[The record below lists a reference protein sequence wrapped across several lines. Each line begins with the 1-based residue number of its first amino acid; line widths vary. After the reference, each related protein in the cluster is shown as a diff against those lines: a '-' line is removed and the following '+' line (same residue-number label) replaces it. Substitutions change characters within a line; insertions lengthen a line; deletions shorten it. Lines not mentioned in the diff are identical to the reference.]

1 MKNDTSNKTEA
12 SRILVSIRNER
23 LNFSKAF
30 VHHVNLVHKYV
41 NLFIDHKNQRIAFEF
56 LSKKHAESYKVNGN
70 SSEGYYSAS
79 TKVFE
84 HDWVQSAQFSDCNKF
99 IAFPI
104 ENKWIISLS
113 EKKIKNE
120 EKVVWE
126 KIKNGS
132 KKSDNAEVNFNVTQK
147 RKWISFTN
155 KFVLRAQIELKRNVQ
170 IFADSINQR
179 LRFQFFDKEQLG
191 TYRITGD
198 MESGYI
204 TSSKELFTNKWIL
217 DAIEKT
223 GKKYLVSQDSKSW
236 IITLNANKSQKLK
249 PFDWVQIQSSDRKSK
264 VPSLRIT
271 KNGLFFSIPFV
282 NEAQI
287 DIKRFVK
294 VSFNDEFRNINFEF
308 SKLKEKD
315 SIKVRGTREDQF
327 YISGKKFFEKDWIK
341 ATLNS
346 GENQFKIE
354 RNSKIWSVSI
364 APAFEN
370 SVKKSEISKIPN
382 NLSGLYRYLDKGEIV
397 YIGKGQIRK
406 RFNKKERE
414 NWIFD
419 EIQYSIVVDN
429 DTQFFWEKF
438 WIQNFK
444 VQNIIRPR
452 YNKNDGV
459 KND

>member
-1 MKNDTSNKTEA
+1 MTKKIDKDAIQSKD
-12 SRILVSIRNER
+12 LVVSINNNR
-23 LNFSKAF
+23 LSFSKAF
-30 VHHVNLVHKYV
+30 VLHSNLLNKYV
-41 NLFIDHKNQRIAFEF
+41 NLFIDYKNQRIAFEF
-56 LSKKHAESYKVNGN
+56 LRTKHTESYKVNGN
-70 SSEGYYSAS
+70 SSEGYYTAS

-84 HDWVQSAQFSDCNKF
+84 LDWVQSAQSSDCNKF
-99 IAFPI
+99 VAFTV
-104 ENKWIISLS
+104 ENKWIISLTG
-113 EKKIKNE
+113 KKIKNE

-126 KIKNGS
+126 KIRNGS

-170 IFADSINQR
+170 IFADTINQR

-191 TYRITGD
+191 AYRITGD

-287 DIKRFVK
+287 DIKRYVK
-294 VSFNDEFRNINFEF
+294 VSFHDEHRKINFEF
-308 SKLKEKD
+308 LKLKEKD
-315 SIKVRGTREDQF
+315 AIKVRGTREDQF
-327 YISGKKFFEKDWIK
+327 YISGKKLFEKDWIK

-354 RNSKIWSVSI
+354 GNSKIWSASI

-370 SVKKSEISKIPN
+370 NVSRENANQIPYKV
-382 NLSGLYRYLDKGEIV
+382 SGIYRYLYKGEVV
-397 YIGKGQIRK
+397 YIGKGLIKRRFAQPNRK
-406 RFNKKERE
+406 DWEFDTIEYSEVQKEKQHHWENFWINSFKNSNGKLPRE
-414 NWIFD
+414 NKIHGFD
-419 EIQYSIVVDN
+419 
-429 DTQFFWEKF
+429 K
-438 WIQNFK
+438 
-444 VQNIIRPR
+444 
-452 YNKNDGV
+452 
-459 KND
+459 